1 VRVERSRQWF
11 VDGVEVSEEE
21 YMRRAY
27 PLIDEFYAHSSSGKA
42 LLVLLEAQRM
52 ARLQQGQQ

>member
-1 VRVERSRQWF
+1 MTREVRRF

-42 LLVLLEAQRM
+42 LLVLLDAQRM
-52 ARLQQGQQ
+52 AMLQQGRQ